1 VDSSKKA
8 RGYEIGEHEFLL
20 VEDRDLARARS
31 ERPPT
36 GTLEFAEPS
45 RRESPPTVPAGLH
58 EQDEA
63 QSEDDEEQEIAH
75 APRPQSTRTIE
86 IERFLLGGQI
96 DARYFEKPY
105 YIVPREEIGQESF
118 AVIRDAMSREGLI
131 GQGASYC
138 LRASGRFLSSPWAQ
152 GSAV

>member
-1 VDSSKKA
+1 
-8 RGYEIGEHEFLL
+8 
-20 VEDRDLARARS
+20 
-31 ERPPT
+31 
-36 GTLEFAEPS
+36 
-45 RRESPPTVPAGLH
+45 LH